1 MGCHTFSCWE
11 FSQTHGYIIIILQ
24 FILLFYVI
32 SNFARATFMDPGYLP
47 RGLPSGSPIIQI
59 GVPGE
64 KVMSNDKTSPPRPL
78 MYKTVQIN
86 GVSTRLKWCVTC
98 EIYRLPRCSHC
109 SICKHCIDT
118 FDHHCPWVN
127 NCIGRRNYRFFFL
140 FLLSLT
146 FHMIMTFT
154 VSLLFVL
161 ERQQNLMTTEGIIA
175 NVILIL
181 VGLIFIPVVGLT
193 GFHIYLVFNGLT
205 TNEQVTSKYG
215 DNHSPFDRGPCSN
228 CVFMCCRPLGA
239 ILIRKP
245 VTGAAMQLSL
255 QAKYRQKMRR
265 SNKNSRTKGVNGRVN
280 TYSSGVRPNTSDPQ
294 PPILMSELGNRLDGD
309 TNASPKDLLLRLNNE
324 ETSLAQVQ
332 SFSLTD
338 KRDDSQYPSANY
350 QAGSVSFPDN
360 LPVGFSYR
368 APDKPT
374 GVNPGEST
382 GRIFSCK
389 HLAEDRPIQA
399 GHQTSRS
406 PMDYNAS
413 VVYSMQPNAPL
424 VPPHL
429 PSRSSSISKLRQP
442 TLVVPKTANVPPSSS
457 SRLKAIEE
465 PSRHRLQQ
473 PQQQQPQN
481 IPASAYTGGTV
492 LPKYPVKQAPNATQS
507 TNSRNPSRDKRLH
520 HYTPRQPGYS
530 APVTSEGYFASQQP
544 QTLREYHFAQQPP
557 RGNSAIISSE
567 EAPDG
572 TFEISV

>member
-1 MGCHTFSCWE
+1 MGCRTFFSRNIGPALVSWFLLLAISALYLIFVCWE
-11 FSQTHGYIIIILQ
+11 FSQNHGYIIIILQ
-24 FILLFYVI
+24 LILLFYVI

-47 RGLPSGSPIIQI
+47 RGMPSDLSIVQI

-109 SICKHCIDT
+109 SICKHCID
-118 FDHHCPWVN
+118 V
-127 NCIGRRNYRFFFL
+127 G
-140 FLLSLT
+140 
-146 FHMIMTFT
+146 
-154 VSLLFVL
+154 
-161 ERQQNLMTTEGIIA
+161 

-228 CVFMCCRPLGA
+228 CAFMCCRPLGA

-265 SNKNSRTKGVNGRVN
+265 SHKNSRIKGVNGKAN
-280 TYSSGVRPNTSDPQ
+280 AYSGVTRTTNSDPQ
-294 PPILMSELGNRLDGD
+294 PPVLMSELTNRLDGD

-324 ETSLAQVQ
+324 ENSLAQVP

-338 KRDDSQYPSANY
+338 KREDSQYPNANY
-350 QAGSVSFPDN
+350 QGGSVPYPDN
-360 LPVGFSYR
+360 LPGGFSYR
-368 APDKPT
+368 APEKPT
-374 GVNPGEST
+374 EVNPGEST

-389 HLAEDRPIQA
+389 HLTEDRPTQA

-406 PMDYNAS
+406 QMDYSTS
-413 VVYSMQPNAPL
+413 VVYSMQANAPL

-429 PSRSSSISKLRQP
+429 PNRSTSIPKLRQP
-442 TLVVPKTANVPPSSS
+442 PLVVSKTANAPPSSS
-457 SRLKAIEE
+457 SRLKAFDESPRIEA
-465 PSRHRLQQ
+465 PSSRHRQQ
-473 PQQQQPQN
+473 QQQQQQPQH
-481 IPASAYTGGTV
+481 IPTSAYAGGGV
-492 LPKYPVKQAPNATQS
+492 LPKYPAKQAPNATQS
-507 TNSRNPSRDKRLH
+507 MNTRTPSRDKRLH
-520 HYTPRQPGYS
+520 HYTPRQPGYGG
-530 APVTSEGYFASQQP
+530 PVTSEGYFVSQQP
-544 QTLREYHFAQQPP
+544 QNLREYHFAQQPP
-557 RGNSAIISSE
+557 RGNPAIISSE

>member
-1 MGCHTFSCWE
+1 
-11 FSQTHGYIIIILQ
+11 
-24 FILLFYVI
+24 
-32 SNFARATFMDPGYLP
+32 
-47 RGLPSGSPIIQI
+47 
-59 GVPGE
+59 
-64 KVMSNDKTSPPRPL
+64 MSNDKTSPPRPI

-86 GVSTRLKWCVTC
+86 GVPTRLKWCVTC

-127 NCIGRRNYRFFFL
+127 NCIGRRNYRFFFF

-228 CVFMCCRPLGA
+228 CTLMFCRPLGA

-265 SNKNSRTKGVNGRVN
+265 SLKNSRTKGVNGKAN
-280 TYSSGVRPNTSDPQ
+280 AYSGVMRTNTSDSQ
-294 PPILMSELGNRLDGD
+294 PPVLMSELANRLDGD
-309 TNASPKDLLLRLNNE
+309 TNASPKALLLRLNNE
-324 ETSLAQVQ
+324 ENSLPQVP

-338 KRDDSQYPSANY
+338 KQEDSQYPNVNY
-350 QAGSVSFPDN
+350 QGGGVPYPDK
-360 LPVGFSYR
+360 LPGGFSYR
-368 APDKPT
+368 TPEEPT
-374 GVNPGEST
+374 EVNPGEST

-389 HLAEDRPIQA
+389 HLAEDHPTRA

-406 PMDYNAS
+406 QMDYNTS
-413 VVYSMQPNAPL
+413 VVYSMQANAPL
-424 VPPHL
+424 VPPHM
-429 PSRSSSISKLRQP
+429 PNHSSIPKLYQP
-442 TLVVPKTANVPPSSS
+442 PLVVPKTANVPPSSS
-457 SRLKAIEE
+457 SRLKAFDESPRIEA
-465 PSRHRLQQ
+465 PSSRRRQQ
-473 PQQQQPQN
+473 QQQQQPQQ
-481 IPASAYTGGTV
+481 IPTSAYAGGSV
-492 LPKYPVKQAPNATQS
+492 LPKYPVKQVPNPTQS
-507 TNSRNPSRDKRLH
+507 MNSRTPSRDKRLQ
-520 HYTPRQPGYS
+520 HYAPRQPAYS
-530 APVTSEGYFASQQP
+530 MPVTSEGYFVSQQP
-544 QTLREYHFAQQPP
+544 QTLREYHFAQQAP
-557 RGNSAIISSE
+557 RGNPAIISSE